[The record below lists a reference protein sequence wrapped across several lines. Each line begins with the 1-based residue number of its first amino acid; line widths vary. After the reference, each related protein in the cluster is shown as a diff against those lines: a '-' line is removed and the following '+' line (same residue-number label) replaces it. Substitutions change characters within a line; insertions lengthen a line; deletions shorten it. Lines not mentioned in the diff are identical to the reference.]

1 MMKSKTTAAPSIEE
15 FKKILREKQLKTTPQ
30 RVSVHEAMLSLGHAS
45 ADMVA
50 EYISKKGGQSV
61 TIASVYNILLS
72 LSDLGIYH
80 HRYSSNNKMY
90 FDVNTF
96 KHIHLYDTV
105 SNSYKDLLDDEL
117 ISLVESRLKEHRIRG
132 YKIDDIDIQIICRPS
147 RNCRI
152 KQL

>member
-1 MMKSKTTAAPSIEE
+1 MKSKTTAAPSIEE

-45 ADMVA
+45 PDMVA

-147 RNCRI
+147 RKSRI

>member
-90 FDVNTF
+90 FDVNT
-96 KHIHLYDTV
+96 
-105 SNSYKDLLDDEL
+105 YKDLLDDEL

-147 RNCRI
+147 RKSRI

>member
-72 LSDLGIYH
+72 LSDLGI
-80 HRYSSNNKMY
+80 
-90 FDVNTF
+90 
-96 KHIHLYDTV
+96 
-105 SNSYKDLLDDEL
+105 
-117 ISLVESRLKEHRIRG
+117 
-132 YKIDDIDIQIICRPS
+132 
-147 RNCRI
+147 
-152 KQL
+152 

>member
-1 MMKSKTTAAPSIEE
+1 M
-15 FKKILREKQLKTTPQ
+15 R
-30 RVSVHEAMLSLGHAS
+30 LGHAS

-147 RNCRI
+147 RKSRI

>member
-30 RVSVHEAMLSLGHAS
+30 RVSVHEAMLSLRHAS

-147 RNCRI
+147 RKSRI

>member
-1 MMKSKTTAAPSIEE
+1 MKSKTTAAPSIEE

-30 RVSVHEAMLSLGHAS
+30 RVSVHEAMLSLWHAS

-61 TIASVYNILLS
+61 TISSVYNSLLS

-147 RNCRI
+147 RKSRI